1 MKYLVCGGAGYIGS
15 HLCKWLRTAGH
26 EVVVLDNF
34 STGHREAVR
43 WGRLIEVDIGD
54 KPALFD
60 ALRGEYFDAVVHLC
74 ARSLVGESMLAPYD
88 YYENNVCGTLN
99 VLQWMQQN
107 GVDKF
112 LFSSTAAVFGNPQL
126 PLIDE
131 NHPVTPI
138 NPYGK
143 SKLMVERILADAAAA
158 YGLRSVALRYFNACG
173 ADASGELGEAH
184 HPETHLIP
192 NVLKAALSGNPVRI
206 FGIDYPT
213 PDGTCVRD
221 YVHVNDLASAHELAL
236 DFMQTCG
243 GAQTFN
249 LGNGKG
255 FSVRQVIDAS
265 ETVTGQSIRREIS
278 PRRAGDPPI
287 LVAASDKAREV
298 LGWRP
303 EYTDI
308 EHIIATAWRW
318 HRQQVVTH

>member
-1 MKYLVCGGAGYIGS
+1 MKYLVCGGAGYIGA

-54 KPALFD
+54 KSALFG
-60 ALRGEYFDAVVHLC
+60 ALHNEYFDAVVHLC

-99 VLQWMQQN
+99 VLQWMLRN

-112 LFSSTAAVFGNPQL
+112 LFSSTAAVFGNPKT
-126 PLIDE
+126 PSIDE
-131 NHPVTPI
+131 NHPVAPI

-236 DFMQTCG
+236 NFMQTSE

-255 FSVRQVIDAS
+255 FSVRQVIAAS
-265 ETVTGQSIRREIS
+265 ETVTGQSIRREIC

-287 LVAASDKAREV
+287 LVAASDKARDV

-308 EHIIATAWRW
+308 EDIIATAWRW
-318 HRQQVVTH
+318 HRQQV